1 MTQARRSPSRSIE
14 PAEKPVSDA
23 CHSRPLAGFTLIEL
37 LVVIAIIA
45 ILASMLLPAL
55 ARAKAKAHAIKCT
68 SNLKQLTLANFM
80 YINDLGKGWP
90 WSLYNDDWVEALM
103 QNYSSTHQV
112 RFCPSAPPPPRAK
125 RVDPVYGT
133 VNQSWV
139 NPWGKSANPTN
150 FNQSSYGYNGWM
162 YAGSWPDDFVP
173 GMPQAQKAA
182 YSSESDIVNPGQT
195 PVIYDAIWVN
205 AWPLAKDKPP
215 RDLQRGDSGRV
226 AMMGRLTIPRHSY
239 SGVAPRNFDPKDTL
253 PGAIN
258 MACQD
263 GHTELVK
270 LEKLWAFYWHKG
282 YEPPAIRPGR

>member
-1 MTQARRSPSRSIE
+1 MKSEISVSGYSLRGSTGQAHRSASSSIE
-14 PAEKPVSDA
+14 LSVAPISDA
-23 CHSRPLAGFTLIEL
+23 PRASTLGRSHAPTLPRSAFTLIEL

-55 ARAKAKAHAIKCT
+55 SRAKTKAHSIKCT

-112 RFCPSAPPPPRAK
+112 RFCPSAQPPPRGK

-133 VNQSWV
+133 VDQSWV
-139 NPWGKSANPTN
+139 NPWGKSPNPTN

-173 GMPQAQKAA
+173 G
-182 YSSESDIVNPGQT
+182 
-195 PVIYDAIWVN
+195 
-205 AWPLAKDKPP
+205 
-215 RDLQRGDSGRV
+215 
-226 AMMGRLTIPRHSY
+226 
-239 SGVAPRNFDPKDTL
+239 
-253 PGAIN
+253 
-258 MACQD
+258 
-263 GHTELVK
+263 
-270 LEKLWAFYWHKG
+270 
-282 YEPPAIRPGR
+282 